1 MVEPSPQVLERALAR
16 EPQAVRALVG
26 ALTPLIQVRVARA
39 VMKLRS
45 TRVQNRNPAEEVR
58 DLTQE
63 VFAVL
68 FADDAKAL
76 RAWSPSRGLSLMNF
90 VGMVAE
96 HQVANVFRSGKRRP
110 WSEDMVADPELDALE
125 EGGTGPERHVAS
137 RELYGVLLERVR
149 AELTPRGFQLFEMM
163 FLEEQPVEAVIQK
176 TGMSADAVYAW
187 RSRLPKLVRKLA
199 SELESE
205 NSLSGSGPSPRTTSK
220 GANV

>member
-1 MVEPSPQVLERALAR
+1 MVELSPQVLERALAR
-16 EPQAVRALVG
+16 EPHAVRALVG

-39 VMKLRS
+39 VMRLRS

-63 VFAVL
+63 VFAAL

-110 WSEDMVADPELDALE
+110 WSEHMVADPELDLLE
-125 EGGTGPERHVAS
+125 EGASGPERHFAS
-137 RELYGVLLERVR
+137 RELYAALLDRVR
-149 AELTPRGFQLFEMM
+149 AELTPRGFQLFQMM
-163 FLEEQPVEAVIQK
+163 FIDEQSVEAVITA

-187 RSRLPKLVRKLA
+187 RSRLPKLVRRLA
-199 SELESE
+199 SDLERE
-205 NSLSGSGPSPRTTSK
+205 NSMSDLAPVGRTSSK
-220 GANV
+220 GADV